1 MATLSRCGFVEMT
14 GNGVPWGVS
23 VRLSIVP
30 HAQHFPDED
39 ADKAMRIAGYL
50 ICALSIAILVALL
63 LYTILT

>member
-1 MATLSRCGFVEMT
+1 MT

>member
-1 MATLSRCGFVEMT
+1 MT
-14 GNGVPWGVS
+14 GSGVPWGVS

-30 HAQHFPDED
+30 DAQHFPDED